1 MINMIGAQAKAMLL
15 RKFFETHLTTMNE
28 IIGPKV
34 LIVDDDVNNIR
45 RLRDVL
51 EPEGYRILIASDG
64 GTALKIAERSLP
76 DIILLDIVMPLM
88 NGYEVC
94 QRLKEKEATGRIP
107 VIFVTVKDDNVS
119 LVKAFQVG
127 GVDYIPKPFEK
138 EEVLIRVENHLKISF
153 LTP

>member
-76 DIILLDIVMPLM
+76 DIILLDI
-88 NGYEVC
+88 
-94 QRLKEKEATGRIP
+94 
-107 VIFVTVKDDNVS
+107 
-119 LVKAFQVG
+119 
-127 GVDYIPKPFEK
+127 
-138 EEVLIRVENHLKISF
+138 
-153 LTP
+153 